1 MSTIKIVQKKD
12 KVNKKGLCPVVIRI
26 TDNRKVRYYSTGI
39 TIPPSA
45 WDEHNQTIRID
56 SEYFHLQRNIDAA
69 RQKAASA
76 LADKEQVVVS
86 PVRTSTPTVKV
97 SFLKEMEV
105 LSAKGKVGT
114 GIKYRYCLQL
124 LDKAGLSDVKINRID
139 RDYLNSFDA
148 FLIQRGNNNN
158 SRATKFSVLRAVYNK
173 ARLEGIRMPDIDPFD
188 AFKPGRLWKATRK
201 RALNKLDVVRIMNL
215 NIEFSSNPYSLS
227 FARDIFVFSY
237 LIGGI
242 NFRDIATLKS
252 SNIIEGRV
260 CYCRHKTGKE
270 LGFVLQPSA
279 LKILR
284 CYRQDDGD
292 GNQYIFPILD
302 YRRHITNQQIH
313 NRVHKVL
320 GHVNRNLKKVAAMVG
335 IECSMTT
342 YVARH
347 SFATVL
353 KREGVSISII
363 SEAMGH
369 RDVATTEIYLD
380 SFYDKQKDSAMEK
393 LL

>member
-1 MSTIKIVQKKD
+1 MSTMKVVQKKD
-12 KVNKKGLCPVVIRI
+12 KVNKKGLCPVVIRV
-26 TDNRKVRYYSTGI
+26 TDKRKVRYYSTGI

-56 SEYFHLQRNIDAA
+56 SEYFYLQRNIDAA
-69 RQKAASA
+69 RQKVASA
-76 LADKEQVVVS
+76 LADKEQETI
-86 PVRTSTPTVKV
+86 PQVRTSTPTVET
-97 SFLKEMEV
+97 SFHKEMTV
-105 LSAKGKVGT
+105 LTAKGKVGT
-114 GIKYRYCLQL
+114 EIKYRYCLQL
-124 LDKAGLSDVKINRID
+124 LEKAGLSDVRINRID

-148 FLIQRGNNNN
+148 FLIQRGNNSN

-173 ARLEGIRMPDIDPFD
+173 ALLDGVRMPDIDPFK

-201 RALNKLDVVRIMNL
+201 RALNKLDIVRIVNL
-215 NIEFSSNPYSLS
+215 DIDFSPNPYSLS

-242 NFRDIATLKS
+242 NFRDIASLKAE
-252 SNIIEGRV
+252 NIIDGRV
-260 CYCRHKTGKE
+260 YYCRHKTGKE
-270 LGFVLQPSA
+270 LGFELQPSA

-284 CYRQDDGD
+284 CYRQDEGD
-292 GNQYIFPILD
+292 RNQYIFPILD

-335 IECSMTT
+335 IDCTMTT

-369 RDVATTEIYLD
+369 RDITTTEIYLD
-380 SFYDKQKDSAMEK
+380 SFYDEQKDVAMAK

>member
-12 KVNKKGLCPVVIRI
+12 KVNKKGLCPVVIRV
-26 TDNRKVRYYSTGI
+26 TDKRKVRYYSTGI

-56 SEYFHLQRNIDAA
+56 SEYFYLQRNIDAA
-69 RQKAASA
+69 RQKVASA
-76 LADKEQVVVS
+76 LAEKEQEIVS

-97 SFLKEMEV
+97 SFHKEMEV
-105 LSAKGKVGT
+105 LTAKGKVGT
-114 GIKYRYCLQL
+114 EIKYRYCLQL

-173 ARLEGIRMPDIDPFD
+173 ARLDGIRMPDIDPFD

-302 YRRHITNQQIH
+302 YRRHITNLQIH
-313 NRVHKVL
+313 NRLHKVL

-380 SFYDKQKDSAMEK
+380 SFYDEQKDSAMAK

>member
-12 KVNKKGLCPVVIRI
+12 KVNRKGLCPVAVRV
-26 TDNRKVRYYSTGI
+26 TDNRKVRYYSTGLS
-39 TIPPSA
+39 IPLSV

-56 SEYFHLQRNIDAA
+56 SEYSHLQRNIDAA
-69 RQKAASA
+69 RQKVAYELSE
-76 LADKEQVVVS
+76 KERVITPQI
-86 PVRTSTPTVKV
+86 RTSTPTVKA
-97 SFLKEMEV
+97 SFHKEMKV
-105 LSAKGKVGT
+105 LTAKGKVGT
-114 GIKYRYCLQL
+114 EIKYRYCLHL
-124 LDKAGLSDVKINRID
+124 LEKAGLSDVKINGIN

-173 ARLEGIRMPDIDPFD
+173 ARLDGIRMPDIDPFD

-201 RALNKLDVVRIMNL
+201 RALNKQDIIRITKLD
-215 NIEFSSNPYSLS
+215 IEFSPNPYSLS

-237 LIGGI
+237 LVGGI
-242 NFRDIATLKS
+242 NFRDIASLKAE
-252 SNIIEGRV
+252 NIIDGRV
-260 CYCRHKTGKE
+260 YYCRHKTGKE
-270 LGFVLQPSA
+270 LGVELQPSA

-292 GNQYIFPILD
+292 GDQYIFPILD
-302 YRRHITNQQIH
+302 YRRHKTNQQIH

-320 GHVNRNLKKVAAMVG
+320 GQVNKNLKKVATMVG
-335 IECSMTT
+335 LECSMTT

-369 RDVATTEIYLD
+369 RDVATTEVYLD
-380 SFYDKQKDSAMEK
+380 SFYDEQKDSAMAK